1 MLKLLKRKFI
11 IFVTGLVSLVLLGVV
26 ASSLWSSYL
35 SVQSSIDSVL
45 EEGLET
51 PLTEAPSGRSRNQ
64 SNSGLFVVTVE
75 TSSSGIVLAT
85 SNASLSTKL
94 HDLDQI
100 IAESLDVEKGR
111 GYASDLGI
119 AWKSRKLQSGNVL
132 ITMVNA
138 GDLYQSWE
146 RQSIRSIASFII
158 ALAAVAIISVYL
170 ADWAT
175 APIEEAF
182 QKQQRFVGDASHEL
196 KTPLAVI
203 LANGEILMKS
213 HELSAK
219 DRRWVKSISD
229 EAEHMKSLVGELLQ
243 LARTDE
249 GLVDSSSFAFRM
261 ESIDFSDM
269 VGSASLEFDAL
280 AFERNC
286 TIETELQE
294 GVLVNGD
301 REWVDRLV
309 KILMD
314 NACKYAYDGSLITVR
329 LTFEKRKNARLS
341 ITNRGE
347 PIAPEDL
354 KHIFDRFYRS
364 DNSRSRT
371 DSPGGFGLG
380 LAIARGIAE
389 AHGGTISATST
400 TEEGTTFS
408 VTLPAS
414 LNVT

>member
-314 NACKYAYDGSLITVR
+314 NACKYAYDGSQITVR
-329 LTFEKRKNARLS
+329 LAFEKRKYARLS

>member
-51 PLTEAPSGRSRNQ
+51 PLTEAPSGRSRKQ

-261 ESIDFSDM
+261 ESIAFSDM

-314 NACKYAYDGSLITVR
+314 NACKYAYDGSQITVR
-329 LTFEKRKNARLS
+329 LTFEKRKYAHLS

>member
-64 SNSGLFVVTVE
+64 SNAGLFVVTVE

-182 QKQQRFVGDASHEL
+182 QKQQRFVEM
-196 KTPLAVI
+196 PLTSSRPR
-203 LANGEILMKS
+203 LPSFLLMV
-213 HELSAK
+213 
-219 DRRWVKSISD
+219 R
-229 EAEHMKSLVGELLQ
+229 SL
-243 LARTDE
+243 
-249 GLVDSSSFAFRM
+249 
-261 ESIDFSDM
+261 
-269 VGSASLEFDAL
+269 
-280 AFERNC
+280 
-286 TIETELQE
+286 
-294 GVLVNGD
+294 
-301 REWVDRLV
+301 
-309 KILMD
+309 
-314 NACKYAYDGSLITVR
+314 
-329 LTFEKRKNARLS
+329 
-341 ITNRGE
+341 
-347 PIAPEDL
+347 
-354 KHIFDRFYRS
+354 
-364 DNSRSRT
+364 
-371 DSPGGFGLG
+371 
-380 LAIARGIAE
+380 
-389 AHGGTISATST
+389 
-400 TEEGTTFS
+400 
-408 VTLPAS
+408 
-414 LNVT
+414 

>member
-1 MLKLLKRKFI
+1 
-11 IFVTGLVSLVLLGVV
+11 
-26 ASSLWSSYL
+26 
-35 SVQSSIDSVL
+35 
-45 EEGLET
+45 
-51 PLTEAPSGRSRNQ
+51 
-64 SNSGLFVVTVE
+64 
-75 TSSSGIVLAT
+75 
-85 SNASLSTKL
+85 
-94 HDLDQI
+94 
-100 IAESLDVEKGR
+100 
-111 GYASDLGI
+111 
-119 AWKSRKLQSGNVL
+119 
-132 ITMVNA
+132 
-138 GDLYQSWE
+138 
-146 RQSIRSIASFII
+146 
-158 ALAAVAIISVYL
+158 
-170 ADWAT
+170 
-175 APIEEAF
+175 
-182 QKQQRFVGDASHEL
+182 
-196 KTPLAVI
+196 
-203 LANGEILMKS
+203 
-213 HELSAK
+213 
-219 DRRWVKSISD
+219 
-229 EAEHMKSLVGELLQ
+229 MKSLVGELLQ

-314 NACKYAYDGSLITVR
+314 NACKYAYDGSQITVR
-329 LTFEKRKNARLS
+329 LAFEKRKYARLS

-414 LNVT
+414 LNVA

>member
-1 MLKLLKRKFI
+1 M
-11 IFVTGLVSLVLLGVV
+11 
-26 ASSLWSSYL
+26 
-35 SVQSSIDSVL
+35 
-45 EEGLET
+45 
-51 PLTEAPSGRSRNQ
+51 
-64 SNSGLFVVTVE
+64 
-75 TSSSGIVLAT
+75 
-85 SNASLSTKL
+85 
-94 HDLDQI
+94 
-100 IAESLDVEKGR
+100 
-111 GYASDLGI
+111 
-119 AWKSRKLQSGNVL
+119 
-132 ITMVNA
+132 
-138 GDLYQSWE
+138 
-146 RQSIRSIASFII
+146 
-158 ALAAVAIISVYL
+158 AIISVYL

-175 APIEEAF
+175 RPIEEAF

-203 LANGEILMKS
+203 LANGEILMRS

-229 EAEHMKSLVGELLQ
+229 EAEHMKNLVGELLQ

-249 GLVDSSSFAFRM
+249 GMVDSSSFAFRM

-269 VGSASLEFDAL
+269 VESASLEFDAL
-280 AFERNC
+280 AFERSC

-294 GVLVNGD
+294 GVHVNGD

-314 NACKYAYDGSLITVR
+314 NACKYAYDGSQITVR
-329 LTFEKRKNARLS
+329 LTPEKRKSVRLS
-341 ITNRGE
+341 VTNRGE

-400 TEEGTTFS
+400 AEEGTTFS

-414 LNVT
+414 LSVA

>member
-51 PLTEAPSGRSRNQ
+51 PLTEAPAGRSKSQ

-100 IAESLDVEKGR
+100 IAESLGVEKGR

-146 RQSIRSIASFII
+146 RQSIRSIASFVI

-175 APIEEAF
+175 RPIEEAF

-203 LANGEILMKS
+203 LANGEILMRS

-229 EAEHMKSLVGELLQ
+229 EAEHMKNLVGELLQ

-249 GLVDSSSFAFRM
+249 GMVDSSSFAFRM

-269 VGSASLEFDAL
+269 VESASLEFDAL
-280 AFERNC
+280 AFERSC

-294 GVLVNGD
+294 GVHVNGD

-314 NACKYAYDGSLITVR
+314 NACKYAY
-329 LTFEKRKNARLS
+329 E
-341 ITNRGE
+341 
-347 PIAPEDL
+347 
-354 KHIFDRFYRS
+354 
-364 DNSRSRT
+364 
-371 DSPGGFGLG
+371 
-380 LAIARGIAE
+380 
-389 AHGGTISATST
+389 
-400 TEEGTTFS
+400 
-408 VTLPAS
+408 
-414 LNVT
+414 